1 MSRGQEKYPAC
12 IYILWEVGILKPVV
26 RRAMHWTLLGMVCL
40 VLGIMLFLWPEGSSE
55 GVRNGLSLC
64 ASVVI
69 PSLFPFMVLSAF
81 LIKSGL
87 AERIGRMM
95 EPVTRFLFG
104 LPGCTA
110 APILMSLIGGFP
122 VGARAAAELRRRE
135 EISQRDFTHMLC
147 FCINAGPAFMIGA
160 VGSMIGSYNAGLLL
174 YFSQIGASLLL
185 GMVMRFVLPKKQSED
200 VPTRFQKTLGTA
212 DAFVESV
219 ADTAT
224 SMLSICAFVVI
235 FAALTGMFQ
244 QVGITH
250 LVSRIMEGPI
260 EVLGLHPALAGAVF
274 PCILEITTGC
284 AAAANA
290 GTAAIP
296 LIGAASGWSGL
307 SVQCQVLSTMR
318 DLKPSKKWFWIG
330 RISCAGLSGIL
341 ATLLM
346 QVWPRAQEVFSTGTQ
361 PIMQPFFFSAP
372 ASAALLAFSA
382 FMVLVA
388 RPSRVESEREI

>member
-1 MSRGQEKYPAC
+1 MSRGQEKYPTC
-12 IYILWEVGILKPVV
+12 IYIPWEVGILKPVV
-26 RRAMHWTLLGMVCL
+26 RRAMHWTLLGAVCL
-40 VLGIMLFLWPEGSSE
+40 ILGIMLFMWPEGSSE

-87 AERIGRMM
+87 AERMGRVL
-95 EPVTRFLFG
+95 EPVTRFIFG

-122 VGARAAAELRRRE
+122 VGARAAAELRRRG

-147 FCINAGPAFMIGA
+147 FCINAGPAFMVGA
-160 VGSMIGSYNAGLLL
+160 VGSMIGSYNGGLLL
-174 YFSQIGASLLL
+174 YLAQIGASLLL
-185 GMVMRFVLPKKQSED
+185 GIVMRFVLPRKQGENA
-200 VPTRFQKTLGTA
+200 PTRFGKTMGTA

-219 ADTAT
+219 ADTAV

-244 QVGITH
+244 QVGVTR
-250 LVSRIMEGPI
+250 LVSRMMEGPI

-296 LIGAASGWSGL
+296 LIGAAAGWSGL

-330 RISCAGLSGIL
+330 RVSCAALSGIL
-341 ATLLM
+341 ATVLM
-346 QVWPRAQEVFSTGTQ
+346 QVWPRTQEVFSTGAQ
-361 PIMQPFFFSAP
+361 PVPQLFSFSAP
-372 ASAALLAFSA
+372 ASVALLVFAA

-388 RPSRVESEREI
+388 RPSRVES